1 MKKAIRPALLYLLFF
16 TILLGVMYPLVI
28 TGIAQSL
35 FRDKANGSLITDH
48 GIVRGSELIGQKFDQ
63 PVNFSSRPSASDY
76 GAVPSGASNLGP
88 TSQKLNALVVERRR
102 NFARINGISDTLQV
116 PVEMIFASGSGLD
129 PHISPEAA
137 IMQMDRIAKA
147 RNFTEAQ
154 KAMLGNLVE
163 ELTEKPQ
170 FLLLGEP
177 RVNVFKLN
185 LELNKIQ
192 E

>member
-48 GIVRGSELIGQKFDQ
+48 GIVRGSELIGQKFEQ